1 MGLLRFTSKFFATF
15 NFFLFLAQ
23 IIKVEPIFAKCLAIS
38 KPKPWFAPVIKKD
51 KYLIRCFYQKPYA
64 GSKEWFDGEEKYG
77 KDEWYKMQKEKVD
90 REQSEFMRIQLE
102 GMKNDN

>member
-1 MGLLRFTSKFFATF
+1 MSDEGKYLHGVK
-15 NFFLFLAQ
+15 
-23 IIKVEPIFAKCLAIS
+23 AIN
-38 KPKPWFAPVIKKD
+38 KED